1 MKKQITLIMLLFTS
15 IFASGQ
21 TGEGNKL
28 VGGTVS
34 FGTQFVQNND
44 NLLFLNFNPNYG
56 EFITDY
62 IAVGAGV
69 NLNFQ
74 KQSSTNITSLSL
86 LPFGRYYVGNSDVLQ
101 FYAEVKGGFIY
112 QRVSNNGGTI
122 NDSGFQ
128 VNAGPG
134 VAFFLNENVS
144 LDFLVNYEY
153 IRMDEFIVNKR
164 LTFNFG
170 FQIYLDG
177 EYEDQEK

>member
-1 MKKQITLIMLLFTS
+1 MKKHISTFILLFAT
-15 IFASGQ
+15 FFTFGQ
-21 TGEGNKL
+21 TNEGNKL

-44 NLLFLNFNPNYG
+44 NLLFLNLNPNYG
-56 EFITDY
+56 RFVNDN
-62 IAVGAGV
+62 IAAGAGL
-69 NLNFQ
+69 NLFFQ
-74 KQSSTNITSLSL
+74 KQSNNNTTSLSL

-112 QRVSNNGGTI
+112 QRVSNAGGST
-122 NDSGFQ
+122 NNSGFQ
-128 VNAGPG
+128 INAGPG

-153 IRMDEFIVNKR
+153 VRLDEFAVSRR

-177 EYEDQEK
+177 E

>member
-21 TGEGNKL
+21 TEEGDRL

-34 FGTQFVQNND
+34 FGTQFVQDID
-44 NLLFLNFNPNYG
+44 NPVFFNFNPNYG
-56 EFITDY
+56 KFVTDH
-62 IAVGAGV
+62 IAAGV
-69 NLNFQ
+69 GIDINYL
-74 KQSSTNITSLSL
+74 KQSNFVNRTSLSL
-86 LPFGRYYVGNSDVLQ
+86 LPFGRYYVGSSDVLQ

-112 QRVSNNGGTI
+112 QRTSNNGGTA
-122 NDSGFQ
+122 NDNGFQ
-128 VNAGPG
+128 INAGPG

-153 IRMDEFIVNKR
+153 VRLGEFIINRR

-177 EYEDQEK
+177 E

>member
-1 MKKQITLIMLLFTS
+1 MKKQITLIILFFTT
-15 IFASGQ
+15 IFAFGQ
-21 TGEGNKL
+21 TDEGNKL

-56 EFITDY
+56 KFVNDHF
-62 IAVGAGV
+62 AVGAGV
-69 NLNFQ
+69 NLFFQ
-74 KQSSTNITSLSL
+74 KLSNNNTTSLSI

-101 FYAEVKGGFIY
+101 FYVEVQGGFIY
-112 QRVSNNGGTI
+112 QRNSNSGGTT
-122 NDSGFQ
+122 NNNGFQ

-144 LDFLVNYEY
+144 LDLLVNYNY
-153 IRMDEFIVNKR
+153 SRFDEFIVNKR
-164 LTFNFG
+164 LAFNLG

-177 EYEDQEK
+177 E

>member
-1 MKKQITLIMLLFTS
+1 MKKQITLIILLFTS
-15 IFASGQ
+15 IFTFAQ
-21 TGEGNKL
+21 TDEGNKL

-56 EFITDY
+56 KFVTDHV
-62 IAVGAGV
+62 AAGAGI

-74 KQSSTNITSLSL
+74 KQSNNNVTSLSI
-86 LPFGRYYVGNSDVLQ
+86 LPFGRYYVGDSDVIQ

-112 QRVSNNGGTI
+112 QRVSNIGGTA
-122 NDSGFQ
+122 NNNGFQ

-144 LDFLVNYEY
+144 LDLLVNYEY
-153 IRMDEFIVNKR
+153 LRFDEFAINKR

-177 EYEDQEK
+177 E